1 MTASEGPIQVDLGTS
16 TVTGVR
22 APGAPG
28 LAAAVGYVGHPV
40 LQTVALAAADTAAL
54 GSDFA
59 RAGLL
64 YQRPVVV
71 DDAFTD
77 SLGIEWL
84 WADNAA
90 APLRHPLEK
99 ADYLGVARYPRPEMP
114 LLLQV
119 AAPPAAPDGRPPP
132 QVVADAPVS
141 GLLETCFGLRGSWQF
156 MMDIADDWRVANALL
171 DWSLDTAAT
180 AYERMLTALPTQ
192 PDVVLYGDDYGYQ
205 AGMFLSDADFRTFVK
220 PRLRTLFSRISRV
233 TTARLCFHCCGAV
246 GAILPDLA
254 DLGSDLLNLQRD
266 ARGME
271 LRNVRRALPA
281 DTVVHGYSDLRALG
295 TALADGDRGTVA
307 EIACELAASGP
318 VIAAPVDCL
327 FDDAELRAAAL
338 GARFVRALSGDDV
351 ADLRRLGPVATILD
365 RAAIAAGTMAAEGDP
380 PGDGQA
386 PTAVRPTAIM
396 LPLRSGPAESRQT
409 RPWPGKDTRP
419 DPSMGKEEQQCPT
432 R

>member
-1 MTASEGPIQVDLGTS
+1 VTS
-16 TVTGVR
+16 VR

-28 LAAAVGYVGHPV
+28 LAVAVGYVGHPV
-40 LQTVALAAADTAAL
+40 LQTVALAAADTTAL

-64 YQRPVVV
+64 YERPAVV
-71 DDAFTD
+71 DDTFTD

-99 ADYLGVARYPRPEMP
+99 ADYLGVARHPRPVLPP
-114 LLLQV
+114 LVQV
-119 AAPPAAPDGRPPP
+119 AAPPSADGETPADSRRARRGQPLPL
-132 QVVADAPVS
+132 VVADAPVS

-156 MMDIADDWRVANALL
+156 MEDITENWRVANALL
-171 DWSLDTAAT
+171 DWSLDVVAA
-180 AYERMLTALPTQ
+180 AYERMLTELSTQ

-220 PRLRTLFSRISRV
+220 PRLRTLFSRIRRV

-246 GAILPDLA
+246 SAILPDLA

-271 LRNVRRALPA
+271 LCGVRKALPA
-281 DTVVHGYSDLRALG
+281 DTVLHGYADLRALG
-295 TALADGDRGTVA
+295 AALADDDRGTVA
-307 EIACELAASGP
+307 AIMGELAASGP
-318 VIAAPVDCL
+318 AIAAPVDCL
-327 FDDAELRAAAL
+327 ADAAELSAAAR

-351 ADLRRLGPVATILD
+351 ADLRRLGPVAAILD
-365 RAAIAAGTMAAEGDP
+365 RAASVAAEGDAP
-380 PGDGQA
+380 RGGQA
-386 PTAVRPTAIM
+386 PTGVPPTAIT
-396 LPLRSGPAESRQT
+396 LPPRHGPAHGSAEPRQT
-409 RPWPGKDTRP
+409 RPWPGKDARP
-419 DPSMGKEEQQCPT
+419 APSMGKETQ
-432 R
+432 